1 MAKEAEPVKRNVLAA
16 GLLAT
21 LTACG
26 GPSVNLRLYPID
38 GPIKQSNPSQIIAV
52 KVSNQTTA
60 SADISFV
67 LPGPGKKNRC
77 NGTWTSVAPRVIEK
91 ERGLSLTLQ
100 STGGKLNKSVT
111 DVGGVNSGEI
121 YAVCTDG
128 ARVQGRFITG
138 SGTESGTGTVTDTLG
153 NTYKLL
159 F

>member
-1 MAKEAEPVKRNVLAA
+1 MKRTVLTALCLAA
-16 GLLAT
+16 T
-21 LTACG
+21 LSGCG
-26 GPSVNLRLYPID
+26 GNKAVNLRLYPID
-38 GPIKQSNPSQIIAV
+38 GPLKESHPSEIIAV
-52 KVSNQTTA
+52 KVRNQTTA

-67 LPGPGKKNRC
+67 LPTPGKKNRC
-77 NGTWTSVAPRVIEK
+77 NGTWTSVAPRVTEK

-100 STGGKLNKSVT
+100 STGGKLSKSVT
-111 DVGGVNSGEI
+111 DVGGVNSGEV

-128 ARVQGRFITG
+128 TRVQGRFITG

>member
-1 MAKEAEPVKRNVLAA
+1 MKRNVLTAVCLA
-16 GLLAT
+16 AT
-21 LTACG
+21 LAACG
-26 GPSVNLRLYPID
+26 GGGSVNLRLYPID
-38 GPIKQSNPSQIIAV
+38 GPIKDTNPSEIIAG
-52 KVSNQTTA
+52 KVRNQTTA

-67 LPGPGKKNRC
+67 LLGPGKKNRC

-111 DVGGVNSGEI
+111 DVGGVNSGEV

-128 ARVQGRFITG
+128 TRVQGRFITG
-138 SGTESGTGTVTDTLG
+138 SGTESGTGTVTDSLG

>member
-1 MAKEAEPVKRNVLAA
+1 MKRTVLIA
-16 GLLAT
+16 LCLVAT
-21 LTACG
+21 LSACG
-26 GPSVNLRLYPID
+26 GNSVNLRLYPIS
-38 GPIKQSNPSQIIAV
+38 GPILKANPSDIIAV
-52 KVSNQTTA
+52 KLRNQTTA

-67 LPGPGKKNRC
+67 LPGSGKKNRC

-100 STGGKLNKSVT
+100 STGGKVTKSVT

-128 ARVQGRFITG
+128 TRVQGRFITG
-138 SGTESGTGTVTDTLG
+138 SGTESGTGTVMDSLG